1 MENIYKYIF
10 IKHYILL
17 FNKKIINIKFS
28 YLLID
33 CLKIVLVILIKIV
46 AKITI
51 KIFDIFYLLLELPL
65 LYLTNK
71 HINYY

>member
-28 YLLID
+28 YLLIY
-33 CLKIVLVILIKIV
+33 CLKIVLVV